1 MATDQWGYPI
11 DGAGNCA
18 WPTGSASGLDKG
30 IAYEKCMEKHHGPVQ
45 IAVQGFGGAGAT
57 YLGRAQ
63 TPQQALLNLQTGP
76 QFFRDTVQTAIANAP
91 RELFPGAVAI
101 ANLAVN
107 VGLQAAGIP
116 AWTINSASFAAQTH
130 EQYTREP
137 KMALNLGGLIG
148 GLGSIA
154 GSLGGSIGNPYLQGI
169 GSVAQAFGGAFT
181 APAVV
186 AQTNYV
192 PYAPPMNYPAPT
204 QPRATPVMSGGQAI
218 GYSARMVASI
228 TTPILYKIYSTIGK
242 KVSLQG
248 SISIIRKMGKFLM
261 SPEAIAV
268 ALGISVAE
276 LAQLI
281 TSASAKKRRTMNPAN
296 GKALRRAARR
306 IKGFHR
312 MCGTVDLLKSRGKR
326 SSSRSSCG
334 TCKKSPCR
342 C

>member
-1 MATDQWGYPI
+1 MPTDQWGYPI

-18 WPTGSASGLDKG
+18 WPSGSASGLEKG
-30 IAYEKCMEKHHGPVQ
+30 IAYEACQTKHHGPIQ
-45 IAVQGFGGAGAT
+45 IAVQGFNGAGAT
-57 YLGRAQ
+57 YLGRAP
-63 TPQQALLNLQTGP
+63 TPQAALVNLLTGP
-76 QFFRDTVQTAIANAP
+76 QSFRDTVQTAIANQP
-91 RELFPGAVAI
+91 REIFPGAVALGDI
-101 ANLAVN
+101 AVN
-107 VGLQAAGIP
+107 IGLQAVGIP
-116 AWTINSASFAAQTH
+116 AWLVNTTSFAAQTSQ
-130 EQYTREP
+130 QYARDP
-137 KMALNLGGLIG
+137 NMAINLGGLIG

-154 GSLGGSIGNPYLQGI
+154 GSFGGQIGNPYLQGI
-169 GSVAQAFGGAFT
+169 GSVAQAFGGAFSS
-181 APAVV
+181 PAV
-186 AQTNYV
+186 AAPTSYV
-192 PYAPPMNYPAPT
+192 PYSPPPSYPVAT
-204 QPRATPVMSGGQAI
+204 MPRATPVMASGQAL
-218 GYSARMVASI
+218 GYSARMAASI

-242 KVSLQG
+242 KVSLQAAV
-248 SISIIRKMGKFLM
+248 SIIRKMGKFLM

-276 LAQLI
+276 LAQVI

-326 SSSRSSCG
+326 SSFRSSCG